1 MKTAPILTIPSSP
14 LQAKPISDQVTVTTC
29 YYLRKLLAQS
39 ANQLQSFIVEGAG
52 MVADEKSD
60 INHVLESLYLE
71 EPDISLMARELEV
84 LVQLHTNLNRSTGTS
99 SHTRGQLTEIER
111 RIFWILGLKLI

>member
-1 MKTAPILTIPSSP
+1 M
-14 LQAKPISDQVTVTTC
+14 TTC

-52 MVADEKSD
+52 IVADEKSD

-71 EPDISLMARELEV
+71 ELDISLMARDLEV
-84 LVQLHTNLNRSTGTS
+84 IVQLQTILSRSTSTS
-99 SHTRGQLTEIER
+99 SQPLGQLAKVER
-111 RIFWILGLKLI
+111 RIFWILGLKKTMR